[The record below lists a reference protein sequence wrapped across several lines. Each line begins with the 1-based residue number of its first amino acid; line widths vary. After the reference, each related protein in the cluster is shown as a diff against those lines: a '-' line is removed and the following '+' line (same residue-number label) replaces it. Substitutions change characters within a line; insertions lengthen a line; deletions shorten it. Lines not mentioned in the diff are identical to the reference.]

1 MLQTRNGKAASPRLT
16 SSILVGCAALLLVA
30 TAAQAQITRPS
41 HSLYIA
47 LNGGYSLLYAD
58 TDGFSDGN
66 PDGADIQLFKAFEDG
81 GFYAGGEIGYQFSPA
96 FSVGLAYMFWDN
108 PGLDEEH
115 DLNSRF
121 GPNWGPLG
129 TGHNVNDGRNAQVAQ
144 LLLRW
149 LPFVRSRIGPYLEV
163 GGSFVMGQGTEA
175 ERAEGGEDNDVFGFG
190 PTVGL
195 GLDIALSGQFSLL
208 VSGQATPVFP
218 DVALDGADPS
228 AFGVG
233 ADNADYDVLGRVG
246 LGLRYAFRK
255 PYTAVRIEDMQ
266 CPAELAAGESGSFA
280 VMSNANATPPVSYT
294 WDWGDGATGT
304 GSSASHAYAE
314 PGEYTVTATAAGDYN
329 SDTESC
335 SVTVAAA
342 PVALAACSATP
353 STVVS
358 GETVEINASVSGTEP
373 VDVTVDFGDGNTA
386 NTLPASHTYEETG
399 VYTVT
404 IEASNATGSDSCTT
418 TVTVGDEFCAQVQE
432 LNSVF
437 FDFGNATLTS
447 EAESRLDENIEI
459 LNRCPD
465 IDVEVR
471 GYSDGV
477 ETDDPVDLS
486 TQRADLVRDYYIA
499 NGIAEDRVTARGLGV
514 DPDANP
520 KEDPEPGDSRA
531 RRADSIPVQ

>member
-1 MLQTRNGKAASPRLT
+1 MLQTRKGKAASFRLT
-16 SSILVGCAALLLVA
+16 SSILVGCAALLFVA
-30 TAAQAQITRPS
+30 TTAQSQITRPS

-47 LNGGYSLLYAD
+47 LNGGYSLFYGD
-58 TDGFSDGN
+58 TDGFPDGN
-66 PDGADIQLFKAFEDG
+66 PTSAEAQLFDAFEDG
-81 GFYAGGEIGYQFSPA
+81 GFYAGGELGYQFSPA
-96 FSVGLAYMFWDN
+96 FSVGLAYMYWDN

-115 DLNSRF
+115 DLDSTF
-121 GPNWGPLG
+121 PGWPG
-129 TGHNVNDGRNAQVAQ
+129 TNVNVDRNAQVAQ

-149 LPFVRSRIGPYLEV
+149 LPFVRSPIGPYLEL

-175 ERAEGGEDNDVFGFG
+175 ERNEGGENNDVFGFG

-228 AFGVG
+228 AFGIAG
-233 ADNADYDVLGRVG
+233 DNADYDVLGRLG

-266 CPAELAAGESGSFA
+266 CPAELTAGESGSFA
-280 VMSNANATPPVSYT
+280 VMSNADATPPVSYT

-304 GSSASHAYAE
+304 GSSSSHAYAE

-335 SVTVAAA
+335 SVTVLEE
-342 PVALAACSATP
+342 PVALTACSATP
-353 STVVS
+353 STVVT
-358 GETVEINASVSGTEP
+358 GETVEINGTLSGTEP
-373 VDVTVDFGDGNTA
+373 IDVTVDFGDGNTG
-386 NTLPASHTYEETG
+386 NSLPASHTYAETG
-399 VYTVT
+399 TYTVT

-437 FDFGNATLTS
+437 FDFNNATLTT

-459 LNRCPD
+459 LERCPD
-465 IDVEVR
+465 INVEVR

-477 ETDDPVDLS
+477 ETNDPLDLS
-486 TQRADLVRDYYIA
+486 TQRAELTRDYYIA

-520 KEDPEPGDSRA
+520 KEDPGRGDSRA
-531 RRADSIPVQ
+531 RRADSIPMDM